1 MSNKAYDIIKTIA
14 LVATP
19 TITFIAA
26 VISIWNIPH
35 GAEITATLA
44 ALDTF
49 LGGLVVV
56 LKIKY
61 DRKEKGDVNN

>member
-14 LVATP
+14 LIATP
-19 TITFIAA
+19 TITFIAS
-26 VISIWNIPH
+26 VVTILNIPH
-35 GAEITATLA
+35 GAEITAILA

-49 LGGLVVV
+49 LGSLVVV
-56 LKIKY
+56 LKLNY

>member
-1 MSNKAYDIIKTIA
+1 MSNKVYDIIKTIA
-14 LVATP
+14 LIATP

-49 LGGLVVV
+49 LGALVVV
-56 LKIKY
+56 LKVNY

>member
-14 LVATP
+14 LIATP

-49 LGGLVVV
+49 LGALVVV
-56 LKIKY
+56 LKVNY